1 MKPKYLIVVGGP
13 TASGKTNLA
22 IQLAQHYKTVILS
35 ADSRQ
40 FYKEMSIGTAKP
52 NPEELAAA
60 PHYFINTLS
69 IQEEYTV
76 GDYELEAL
84 QTLEN
89 IYKEHDMAILAGGS
103 GLFIRALCEG
113 LDKFPEVSNEVRE
126 AIQQVYDKKGIEA
139 LQAELLEKD
148 PLYYK
153 EVDIQ
158 NARRLMRAIE
168 VIRSSGQ
175 TFSSFRQKNVQKRPF
190 QSIYVLINMDRTV
203 LYDRINRRVDL
214 MIEAG
219 LLEEAVNLHPQKH
232 LKSLQTVGYQEFFD
246 YFDEKISKEEAIELV
261 KRNSRRYAK
270 RQMTWFR
277 KREHWNSFDNNEVE
291 QIIEFIDKKISKGLN
306 TRRIE

>member
-1 MKPKYLIVVGGP
+1 MKPKYLIVIGGP

-40 FYKEMSIGTAKP
+40 FYKEMNIGTAKP
-52 NPEELAAA
+52 NSEELAAA

-69 IQEEYTV
+69 IEEEYTV

-84 QTLEN
+84 NTLEN
-89 IYKEHDMAILAGGS
+89 IYKEHDIAILAGGS

-113 LDKFPEVSNEVRE
+113 LDKFPDVPSEIKE
-126 AIQQVYDKKGIEA
+126 AIQEVYDSKGIKA
-139 LQAELLEKD
+139 LQAELKEKD
-148 PLYYK
+148 PLYYD

-158 NARRLMRAIE
+158 NARRLMRALE
-168 VIRSSGQ
+168 VIRVSGEP
-175 TFSSFRQKNVQKRPF
+175 FSSFRQKNVQKRPF
-190 QSIYVLINMDRTV
+190 QPIYVLINMDRTV

-214 MIEAG
+214 MMEAG
-219 LLEEAVNLHPQKH
+219 LLEEALSLHPKKH

-246 YFDEKISKEEAIELV
+246 YFDEKISIEEAIELV

-277 KREHWNSFDNNEVE
+277 KREHWNSFENDEVE
-291 QIIEFIDKKISKGLN
+291 QIIEFINGLY
-306 TRRIE
+306 T